1 METHVKVV
9 GWLNIV
15 LSILAIAAGLCVAVV
30 VIGGG
35 LISEDNTAITVTRI
49 VGMVLLG
56 IALVLAIPGLIAGI
70 GLLRYK
76 NWARILAIILGVLNL
91 MNIPVGTAVGVYTLY
106 VMLDD
111 ETSALFN
118 A

>member
-35 LISEDNTAITVTRI
+35 VISQDDTAITVTGI

-76 NWARILAIILGVLNL
+76 NWARVLAIILGVLNL
-91 MNIPVGTAVGVYTLY
+91 MNIPVGTAVGIYTLY

>member
-9 GWLNIV
+9 GWLNIA
-15 LSILAIAAGLCVAVV
+15 LSILAIAAGLCIAVV

-35 LISEDNTAITVTRI
+35 LISQDDTAITVTRI

-91 MNIPVGTAVGVYTLY
+91 LNIPVGTAVGIYTLY

-118 A
+118 V

>member
-56 IALVLAIPGLIAGI
+56 IALVLAIPDLIAGI